1 MRWIRS
7 INIDGIANFTLNTTR
22 ELLKNDDQYILLVE
36 SKEIANFIENNISI
50 NLKDNFYYLN
60 CSVTSLKNIYLLP
73 KIIKKLKPDLFF
85 SPCYSLF
92 SPFITCKQIGVV
104 HDLIPLIF
112 PEMFKK
118 SSLKFKL
125 SYANTFVLKKILSY
139 LDKVITVSNST
150 KNDLIK
156 YLNIGTDK
164 IKVIVEG
171 VNVIDLDE
179 NRLSEINKQYNMNK
193 EYFLFIGRHEK
204 YKNIDG
210 LIKVYY
216 QLPNDIQEK
225 YNLIIIGKYNVNFTP
240 KLINMIENFKL
251 KENIILIESVTPNNL
266 PYFYKKAKILIHLS
280 LYEGFGLTVLEA
292 MSYGLP
298 VIVSDRASMIEVA
311 GDACINVNPDNHS
324 IVVDKLLEV
333 LNNDT
338 LYKSLSVKG
347 LERAKK
353 FTWIQSAK
361 EIQEIF
367 YS

>member
-1 MRWIRS
+1 MRWVRS
-7 INIDGIANFTLNTTR
+7 VNIDGIANFTLNTTR
-22 ELLKNDDQYILLVE
+22 ELLKKSDQYILLVQ
-36 SKEIANFIENNISI
+36 SKEMADFIQDNISTD
-50 NLKDNFYYLN
+50 LKNNFYYTN

-92 SPFITCKQIGVV
+92 SPVIKCKQIGVV

-118 SSLKFKL
+118 SGLKFKL
-125 SYANTFVLKKILSY
+125 SYANKFVLKKILSY
-139 LDKVITVSNST
+139 LDTVITVSNTT
-150 KNDLIK
+150 KNDLTN
-156 YLNIGTDK
+156 YLNISTDK
-164 IKVIVEG
+164 INIIVEG
-171 VNVIDLDE
+171 VNTIDLD
-179 NRLSEINKQYNMNK
+179 NNKLIEINYKYDLNK

-210 LIKVYY
+210 LIKFYS
-216 QLPNDIQEK
+216 QLPKEIQQK
-225 YNLIIIGKYNVNFTP
+225 YNLIIIGRSNINVTP
-240 KLINMIENFKL
+240 EIINIIENFKL
-251 KENIILIESVTPNNL
+251 QENIIFIESVMPSYL

-298 VIVSDRASMIEVA
+298 VIVSNRASMIEIA
-311 GDACINVNPDNHS
+311 GDACINVNPDNHQ
-324 IVVDKLLEV
+324 IIVDKLLEV

-338 LYKSLSVKG
+338 LYKSLSIKG

-353 FTWIQSAK
+353 FTWIQAASQ
-361 EIQEIF
+361 IQDIF